1 LDDISVVKAKGVG
14 LVENEII
21 SSIYPNPANDVLN
34 IELKEIIPTVS
45 ILSVDGKII
54 SSQSVNDLSTSV
66 DVQNLSAGL
75 YSYKIE
81 TNEGKILINNFYKN

>member
-1 LDDISVVKAKGVG
+1 MDDISVVKAKGVG

-34 IELKEIIPTVS
+34 IELKEIISTVS

-54 SSQSVNDLSTSV
+54 SSQSVNDLSTSI
-66 DVQNLSAGL
+66 DVQNLSTGL

-81 TNEGKILINNFYKN
+81 TKEGKILINNFYKN